1 MSKDSE
7 KTADQ
12 WCDEGNL
19 LGGKGQYEEALKC
32 LDKALELDPE
42 HALSWF
48 NKGLTLMNMRR
59 KPCSKFFGLNFFPI
73 KLFCLFPQTR
83 IHQPSFKLLP
93 LRPRWQAFKAKPP
106 LMSARITP
114 ASSQQLILI
123 QCSSS
128 SKSNLFKKM
137 KS

>member
-59 KPCSKFFGLNFFPI
+59 KPEAVTAFETFI
-73 KLFCLFPQTR
+73 K
-83 IHQPSFKLLP
+83 H
-93 LRPRWQAFKAKPP
+93 APP
-106 LMSARITP
+106 EAHNMHVPTAEMY
-114 ASSQQLILI
+114 I
-123 QCSSS
+123 QM
-128 SKSNLFKKM
+128 M
-137 KS
+137 KGGGGPGVIQMTL